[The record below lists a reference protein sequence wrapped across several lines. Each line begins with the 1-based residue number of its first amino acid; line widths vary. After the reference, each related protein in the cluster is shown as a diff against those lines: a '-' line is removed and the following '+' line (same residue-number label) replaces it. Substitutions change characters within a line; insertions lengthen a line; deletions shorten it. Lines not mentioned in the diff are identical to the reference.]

1 MSTELTITKEA
12 AVQAFKNADKKGQK
26 LLTDLFGKKNL
37 SLKITDRVKT
47 LEDALEIAGEEASVE
62 IRIIISY
69 NGKDKDLIAASL
81 FAKLTLIVRVL
92 NEGWVP
98 DWRNSN
104 QYKYYPYFKA
114 KEAGFGFSDASYAYW
129 DTLTFVGSR
138 LCFKTSELAMYA
150 GKQFETIY
158 NEFLTL

>member
-12 AVQAFKNADKKGQK
+12 AAQAFKNADKKGQK
-26 LLTDLFGKKNL
+26 LLTDLFGEKNL
-37 SLKITDRVKT
+37 SLEITDRVKT
-47 LEDALEIAGEEASVE
+47 LEDALEIAGEDAQGN
-62 IRIIISY
+62 IKLLLDY
-69 NGKDKDLIAASL
+69 NGSNKDMIAASA
-81 FAKLTLIVRVL
+81 FAKLTLIARVL

-98 DWRNSN
+98 DWSNSN
-104 QYKYYPYFKA
+104 QYKYYPYFKT
-114 KEAGFGFSDASYAYW
+114 KEAGFGFSGADCDSW
-129 DTLTFVGSR
+129 CTGTTVGSR

>member
-1 MSTELTITKEA
+1 MSSELTITKEA
-12 AVQAFKNADKKGQK
+12 AAVAFKNADKKGQK
-26 LLTDLFGKKNL
+26 LLTDLFGEKNL
-37 SLKITDRVKT
+37 SLEITDRVKT
-47 LEDALEIAGEEASVE
+47 LEDALEIAGEQASE
-62 IRIIISY
+62 DIKILIFY
-69 NGKDKDLIAASL
+69 QGKDKDFIAASA
-81 FAKLTLIVRVL
+81 FAKLTLIARVL

-98 DWRNSN
+98 DWSNSN

-114 KEAGFGFSDASYAYW
+114 KVAGFGCSAAFYVCWTAY
-129 DTLTFVGSR
+129 TGVGSR

>member
-12 AVQAFKNADKKGQK
+12 AAQAFKNADKKGQK
-26 LLTDLFGKKNL
+26 LLTDLFGEKNL
-37 SLKITDRVKT
+37 SLEITDRVKT
-47 LEDALEIAGEEASVE
+47 LEDALEIAGEDAQGMLLGYKGS
-62 IRIIISY
+62 
-69 NGKDKDLIAASL
+69 NKDMIAASA
-81 FAKLTLIVRVL
+81 FAKLTLIARVL

-98 DWRNSN
+98 DWSDSN

-114 KEAGFGFSDASYAYW
+114 KEAGFGFSITDYDCWNAF
-129 DTLTFVGSR
+129 TTVGSR